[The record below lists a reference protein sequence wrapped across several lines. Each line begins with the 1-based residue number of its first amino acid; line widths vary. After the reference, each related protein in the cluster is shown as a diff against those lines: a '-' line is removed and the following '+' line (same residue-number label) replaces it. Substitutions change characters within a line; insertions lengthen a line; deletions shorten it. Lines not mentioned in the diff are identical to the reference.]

1 MISKRSTQKTKNTPS
16 PNQIQEKM
24 TPDPTT
30 SRPVEDTDTFEG
42 HATLS
47 YERIACLLR
56 EGSGRISACYCN
68 VAPNQFDI
76 LCGRDKEAHG
86 HFGNKSFRET
96 ISIHCDRYQNTSNRG
111 EKTRIIEN
119 IIALIRECRGRF
131 LKKDE
136 ETNLW
141 YEVSNKYV
149 HEKVS
154 HALRSAKSPQQ
165 RKCRRTKKAKGK
177 SQHPTAEEVHILQTL
192 HTRQQHILSS
202 LFEEQ
207 H

>member
-1 MISKRSTQKTKNTPS
+1 MISKRSTQKHTPS
-16 PNQIQEKM
+16 PNQIHERM

-42 HATLS
+42 HTTLS

-56 EGSGRISACYCN
+56 EGSGRISACYYD

-154 HALRSAKSPQQ
+154 HALRSAKSPHQ